1 MCCYS
6 IVLCSSYYP
15 LICRSSPSLSLS
27 VYIECSQFVISA
39 VGPLSF
45 FIFVMVCHD
54 TPDVMFSVLFV
65 LSLISEGVTMLESF
79 GPGNDKSLA
88 YVTYT
93 RLLYPL
99 THLTSLEWWSGFHL
113 GGGGVPLQ
121 LTWGAPVRAGC
132 VWPLYPI
139 SGGGANK
146 CTTNQQNS

>member
-1 MCCYS
+1 M
-6 IVLCSSYYP
+6 
-15 LICRSSPSLSLS
+15 
-27 VYIECSQFVISA
+27 
-39 VGPLSF
+39 GPLSF

-99 THLTSLEWWSGFHL
+99 THLTSLE
-113 GGGGVPLQ
+113 
-121 LTWGAPVRAGC
+121 
-132 VWPLYPI
+132 
-139 SGGGANK
+139 
-146 CTTNQQNS
+146 